1 MPKVRFYK
9 GGDGV
14 SLPPIQNGSIIIVQR
29 EGSDTQGFNYG
40 DIYVD
45 IDNATRLRILP
56 NNEYKVFAVNT
67 PRLDL
72 IIPAPGQ
79 LCMITNKNNQQNGVV
94 IGDGITNL
102 RTLIDTS
109 LISNI
114 SYTDHLPI
122 NFWNNKVSA
131 YIGSDFPKYNTN
143 NNYLTI
149 GELLNIDNPNE
160 TLILTTLY

>member
-1 MPKVRFYK
+1 MPKVRFYR
-9 GGDGV
+9 GSDGV

-45 IDNATRLRILP
+45 IDDATRLRILP
-56 NNEYKVFAVNT
+56 NNEYKVFAINT
-67 PRLDL
+67 PKLNSM
-72 IIPAPGQ
+72 IPAPGQ
-79 LCMITNKNNQQNGVV
+79 LCMITNTDDQQIGVV

-102 RTLIDTS
+102 RTLINTS

-114 SYTDHLPI
+114 TYTDHLPI
-122 NFWNNKVSA
+122 GFWNNKISA
-131 YIGSDFPKYNTN
+131 YIGTDTPKYNTN
-143 NNYLTI
+143 NLLTI
-149 GELLNIDNPNE
+149 GELLNIDNSNE

>member
-9 GGDGV
+9 GSDGV

-56 NNEYKVFAVNT
+56 NNEYKIFAINT
-67 PRLDL
+67 PGLNTVF
-72 IIPAPGQ
+72 PAPGQ
-79 LCMITNKNNQQNGVV
+79 LCMITNTNNQQIGVV
-94 IGDGITNL
+94 IGDGNTNL
-102 RTLIDTS
+102 RSLINTS

-122 NFWNNKVSA
+122 NFWNNKVNA
-131 YIGSDFPKYNTN
+131 YIGTDFPKNISN
-143 NNYLTI
+143 NSFTI

-160 TLILTTLY
+160 TLVLTTLY